1 MSDVIRMIKSRNI
14 KCVGQLAQEGA
25 KRTGVLV
32 GISENEGLIGRCQDN
47 IKSGIM

>member
-14 KCVGQLAQEGA
+14 KCVGQVAREGA
-25 KRTGVLV
+25 KRMGVLV
-32 GISENEGLIGRCQDN
+32 GKSENKGLIRRCQNN